1 MREEVNKER
10 LLEKYY
16 NGETTLAEEQWL
28 KKHVFEAEE
37 TVEQLIFKDIDALKQ
52 QNAKRNIASKK
63 KQDKQIHFITVCG
76 LVAAAVVVLFVW
88 NPLELFFENNAF
100 EPKWN
105 NDILVSNTIEGSIED
120 PEIALEQ
127 AQKALT
133 FVSEKLNTGIEN
145 IDHLNKLN
153 QVKEE

>member
-1 MREEVNKER
+1 MKEEVNKER

-16 NGETTLAEEQWL
+16 NGDTTLAEEQWL

-37 TVEQLIFKDIDALKQ
+37 TVEQLIFKDIDTLKQ
-52 QNAKRNIASKK
+52 QHTKSNIPNK
-63 KQDKQIHFITVCG
+63 KQQNIRMRFITVCS

-88 NPLELFFENNAF
+88 NPLGSYFRANVFETKIGN
-100 EPKWN
+100 E
-105 NDILVSNTIEGSIED
+105 ILVSNTIEGTIED

-133 FVSEKLNTGIEN
+133 FVSEKLNTGMEN

-153 QVKEE
+153 QVKE

>member
-1 MREEVNKER
+1 MKEEENKER

-16 NGETTLAEEQWL
+16 NGDTTLAEEQWL
-28 KKHVFEAEE
+28 KKHVFEVEE
-37 TVEQLIFKDIDALKQ
+37 TVEQLIFKDIDTLEQ
-52 QNAKRNIASKK
+52 QHTKSNIPNKK
-63 KQDKQIHFITVCG
+63 EQNIRMRFITVCS

-88 NPLELFFENNAF
+88 NPLGSYFRANVFETKIGN
-100 EPKWN
+100 E
-105 NDILVSNTIEGSIED
+105 ILVSNTIEGTIED

-133 FVSEKLNTGIEN
+133 FVSEKLNTGMEN

-153 QVKEE
+153 QVKE

>member
-1 MREEVNKER
+1 MREKVNKQR

-52 QNAKRNIASKK
+52 QNNSTHK
-63 KQDKQIHFITVCG
+63 KQQNKQIRFITVCS
-76 LVAAAVVVLFVW
+76 LIAAAVVLLFVW
-88 NPLELFFENNAF
+88 NPLGLFFENNVF

-133 FVSEKLNTGIEN
+133 
-145 IDHLNKLN
+145 
-153 QVKEE
+153 

>member
-28 KKHVFEAEE
+28 KKHVFEVNE

-52 QNAKRNIASKK
+52 QHTKSNIPNKK
-63 KQDKQIHFITVCG
+63 EQNIRMRFITVCS
-76 LVAAAVVVLFVW
+76 LIAAAVVLLFVW
-88 NPLELFFENNAF
+88 NPLGLFFENNVF

-153 QVKEE
+153 QVKE

>member
-1 MREEVNKER
+1 MREEENKER

-37 TVEQLIFKDIDALKQ
+37 TVEQLIFKDLDALKQ
-52 QNAKRNIASKK
+52 QHTKSNIPNKK
-63 KQDKQIHFITVCG
+63 EQNIRMRFITVCS

-88 NPLELFFENNAF
+88 NPLGSYFRANVFETKIGK
-100 EPKWN
+100 E
-105 NDILVSNTIEGSIED
+105 ILVSNTGEGTIED
-120 PEIALEQ
+120 PEVALEQ
-127 AQKALT
+127 AQKALA

-153 QVKEE
+153 QVKE

>member
-28 KKHVFEAEE
+28 KKHVFEVNE

-52 QNAKRNIASKK
+52 QKNSTHK
-63 KQDKQIHFITVCG
+63 KQQNKQIRFITVCS
-76 LVAAAVVVLFVW
+76 LIAAAVVLLFVW
-88 NPLELFFENNAF
+88 NPLGSYFRANVFETKIGN
-100 EPKWN
+100 E
-105 NDILVSNTIEGSIED
+105 ILVSNTIEGTIED

-133 FVSEKLNTGIEN
+133 FVSEKLNTGMEN

-153 QVKEE
+153 QVKE